1 MAIKDIIKDPVQFSK
16 RLKIRLK
23 DGKTDS
29 LGNHI
34 LKEQI
39 EIIDA
44 LHSNQ
49 RIAIIKSRQLGIS
62 TVIRAYAFHQ
72 AYTSNR
78 FLNSAVISNK
88 ARSANSLLDIDRRFY
103 SSLPAPLK
111 QPYVTDKLSEIS
123 WKTGQIGA
131 YSGSATDDRGFTLN
145 FAHLS
150 EFAYFDN
157 AADTLASTIA
167 SVNDGKIVVESTPNF
182 YGDHLHKI
190 ALDSMYNDSWKV
202 MMVPWSIFPEYSK
215 EMPKGTT
222 LDKEEEF
229 LMYKYALT
237 KEQVF
242 WRRCKI
248 EEMKD
253 IAKFKREYPLDL
265 EEAYSLSDKNYFSTE
280 TLASISPI
288 PIGSEVYTEFI
299 GPGYAHKYVMG
310 VDPAGGTGGDYSVA
324 RVMDVTTLETVAI
337 YASNT
342 VSISSFSETITKMA
356 SKYMK
361 ALIVFEENNHGAGIK
376 QKLDSLGYFSYQPF
390 LTTAKSKLQL
400 YDTLRTYIEEDLL
413 TSVDAITY
421 QELRGLIKNDAL
433 APVHASGAHD
443 DRVISLA
450 LCLHG
455 LKSVPKPLSNF
466 DRLLQQG
473 ARVSSSPTMQK
484 HPLRN

>member
-1 MAIKDIIKDPVQFSK
+1 MDINDIIQDPIEFTK
-16 RLKIRLK
+16 RLKIRMK
-23 DGKTDS
+23 DGRLDF

-34 LKEQI
+34 LQEQI
-39 EIIDA
+39 DIINA

-62 TVIRAYAFHQ
+62 TIIRAYAFHQ
-72 AYTSNR
+72 AYTSNIY
-78 FLNSAVISNK
+78 LNSAVISNK
-88 ARSANSLLDIDRRFY
+88 ARSAMTLLDIDRRFY
-103 SSLPAPLK
+103 ANLPKGL
-111 QPYVTDKLSEIS
+111 QQNIITDKANEVG
-123 WKTGQIGA
+123 WK
-131 YSGSATDDRGFTLN
+131 SGSINAFSGSSVDDRGYTLN

-157 AADTLASTIA
+157 ASDTLASTIA
-167 SVNDGKIVVESTPNF
+167 SVNNGKVIVESTPNY

-202 MMVPWSIFPEYSK
+202 IMVPWSVFPEYSK
-215 EMPKGTT
+215 EIPKGTQ

-229 LMYKYALT
+229 LMYKYGLT

-248 EEMKD
+248 EEIKD

-265 EEAYSLSDKNYFSTE
+265 EEAYSLSEKNYFSTD
-280 TLASISPI
+280 TLSMITPI
-288 PIGSEVYTEFI
+288 PIGSDVYNEFAV
-299 GPGYAHKYVMG
+299 PGYAHKYVVG

-342 VSISSFSETITKMA
+342 ISISNFSEIIVKMA

-361 ALIVFEENNHGAGIK
+361 ALVVFESNNHGAGIK
-376 QKLDSLGYFSYQPF
+376 QKLDSLGYFNYQAF

-400 YDTLRTYIEEDLL
+400 YDTLRTYIEEQLL

-433 APVHASGAHD
+433 APTHANGQHD

-450 LCLHG
+450 LCLQG
-455 LKSVPKPLSNF
+455 LKSVPKPPSPF
-466 DRLLQQG
+466 ERLLHQSNMQNKK
-473 ARVSSSPTMQK
+473 PIIQK
-484 HPLRN
+484 HPLRG